1 MPILFL
7 SLAFVHRRP
16 AAGGHELPPATDEA
30 IMSSNS
36 NATKTPEV
44 TFTADD
50 LNRTIDDYKG
60 VSAAERASSSRV
72 TDDVAA
78 NDSDCD
84 HGQLAARPQKHSR
97 PTDLMRQDDEAVGLY
112 GYGPAIFRRA
122 RRRPVHL

>member
-1 MPILFL
+1 
-7 SLAFVHRRP
+7 
-16 AAGGHELPPATDEA
+16 
-30 IMSSNS
+30 MSSNS
-36 NATKTPEV
+36 NATKTPEVTFTADDLNRTIDDYKGVSAAERASSSSEV

-122 RRRPVHL
+122 RRRPVYL